1 MPRHLI
7 RKFTPSPEQIRNHR
21 YLRPFGTRIA
31 DPALWSLQRRGV
43 TAAFGAGLA
52 ICFVPLP
59 VHLVLAA
66 VVAITARLN
75 VPVLV
80 ATVFIVN
87 PLTFVPVY
95 YFAYRVGALLLGHPP
110 QPFRFELSWNWLQYG
125 LGPMWKPFL
134 VGCLL
139 CAIVAGLLGWGLLEW
154 FWRHHVRKR
163 YRSRAAGAI
172 R

>member
-1 MPRHLI
+1 MPRRLI
-7 RKFTPSPEQIRNHR
+7 RKLTLSPEQIRNHW
-21 YLRPFGTRIA
+21 YLRLFGTRIA

-59 VHLVLAA
+59 IHLVLAA
-66 VVAITARLN
+66 IIAIGARIN
-75 VPVLV
+75 APVLV
-80 ATVFIVN
+80 ATVLINN
-87 PLTFVPVY
+87 PLTFLPLY
-95 YFAYRVGALLLGHPP
+95 YFAYRVGALLLGHTP

-134 VGCLL
+134 VGCLV
-139 CAIVAGLLGWGLLEW
+139 CAVAAGLLGWGLLEW
-154 FWRHHVRKR
+154 LWRRHVRKR
-163 YRSRAAGAI
+163 YRRRAGGAT

>member
-7 RKFTPSPEQIRNHR
+7 RKITPSPEQIRSHW

-66 VVAITARLN
+66 LVAIMARIN
-75 VPVLV
+75 APVLV
-80 ATVFIVN
+80 ASVMLVN

-95 YFAYRVGALLLGHPP
+95 YTADRVDTTLLGHVP
-110 QPFRFELSWNWLQYG
+110 QPFRFEMS
-125 LGPMWKPFL
+125 
-134 VGCLL
+134 
-139 CAIVAGLLGWGLLEW
+139 
-154 FWRHHVRKR
+154 
-163 YRSRAAGAI
+163 
-172 R
+172 

>member
-1 MPRHLI
+1 MPRRFI
-7 RKFTPSPEQIRNHR
+7 RKITPSPEQIRSHW

-59 VHLVLAA
+59 IHLALAGI
-66 VVAITARLN
+66 VAIVARIN
-75 VPVLV
+75 APVLV
-80 ATVFIVN
+80 ATVLLVN

-95 YFAYRVGALLLGHPP
+95 YSAYRVGAALLGHMP
-110 QPFRFELSWNWLQYG
+110 QPFRFELSWSWLQFG
-125 LGPMWKPFL
+125 LGPIWEPFL
-134 VGCLL
+134 IGCLVCSL
-139 CAIVAGLLGWGLLEW
+139 VAGVLGWGLLEL
-154 FWRHHVRKR
+154 FWRYHVRKR
-163 YRSRAAGAI
+163 YRTRPAGAS

>member
-7 RKFTPSPEQIRNHR
+7 RKWTPSPEQIRSHW

-31 DPALWSLQRRGV
+31 DPALWSVTRRGV

-66 VVAITARLN
+66 IVAVVARINA
-75 VPVLV
+75 PVLV
-80 ATVFIVN
+80 ATVLLVN

-95 YFAYRVGALLLGHPP
+95 YSAYRVGAALLGHVP
-110 QPFRFELSWNWLQYG
+110 QPFRFELSWAWLQYG
-125 LGPMWKPFL
+125 LGPLWKPFL
-134 VGCLL
+134 VGCLV
-139 CAIVAGLLGWGLLEW
+139 CSVVAGVLGWALLEW

-163 YRSRAAGAI
+163 YRTRATSAT